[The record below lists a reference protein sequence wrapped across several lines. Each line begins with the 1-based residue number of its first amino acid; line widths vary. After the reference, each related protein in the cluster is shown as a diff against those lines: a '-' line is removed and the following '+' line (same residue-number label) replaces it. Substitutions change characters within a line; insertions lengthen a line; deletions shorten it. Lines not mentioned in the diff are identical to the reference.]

1 MSLPW
6 RFQAERVARNP
17 GSETVGYSVETTKR
31 EEMAILKKK
40 SKSVAAERSEGM
52 LHTEHYL
59 QTVDLHAVGTED
71 LVNCLIR
78 DAMERV
84 ASDIHIEPW
93 ENAIAVR
100 VRINGTLYE
109 MIHLPL
115 ELRDKIPG
123 RFKAMADMQS
133 HLTGVALDGKCNMG
147 ADFNH
152 IQLRV
157 SIMPTI
163 LGEKVVCR
171 IFDPNSQLFDI
182 TQLGFNGDVL
192 ADWIEML
199 EKPNGLLLLN
209 GPTGSGKTTAIYAS
223 LMHLINQHS
232 TTISVA
238 SVEDPVEVHLP
249 TVSQVFLNQDVGFG
263 FASALRGL
271 MRQDPEV
278 IMVGE
283 IRDPETAGIAVQA
296 GLTGHKVIS
305 TVHSGTTA
313 GVFARLINMGVE
325 PFLLSSS
332 ILGVL
337 GVRLVRRNCPN
348 CSVEYQPE
356 VVIEGVSEERVNG
369 ATFLRGE
376 GCEECSGTGFSG
388 RFSICELLKVDD
400 QVREAVMAKK
410 PTRKIIEIAEEGGM
424 RSLWSTGIEHALDG
438 TCTVEEIM
446 KKTASD
452 QV

>member
-1 MSLPW
+1 
-6 RFQAERVARNP
+6 
-17 GSETVGYSVETTKR
+17 
-31 EEMAILKKK
+31 MAILKRK
-40 SKSVAAERSEGM
+40 SKTAVAERSEGM
-52 LHTEHYL
+52 LHTEYYL
-59 QTVDLHAVGTED
+59 QSVDLHAVGTEE

-78 DAMERV
+78 DAMERE

-100 VRINGTLYE
+100 VRINGSLYE

-133 HLTGVALDGKCNMG
+133 HLTGIALDGKCNMG

-157 SIMPTI
+157 SIMPTV

-182 TQLGFNGDVL
+182 GRLGFDEEIL

-199 EKPNGLLLLN
+199 EKPNGLLLLT

-223 LMHLINQHS
+223 LMHLVNQHATS
-232 TTISVA
+232 ISVA

-249 TVSQVFLNQDVGFG
+249 TVSQVYLNPDVGFG
-263 FASALRGL
+263 FAEAVRGL

-278 IMVGE
+278 IMIGE

-296 GLTGHKVIS
+296 GLTGHMVIS

-313 GVFARLINMGVE
+313 GVFARLINMNVE

-332 ILGVL
+332 VLGVL
-337 GVRLVRRNCPN
+337 GVRLVRRNCPH
-348 CSVEYQPE
+348 CLVEYQPE
-356 VVIEGVSEERVNG
+356 VAIEGVSEERLKEAV
-369 ATFLRGE
+369 FLRGE
-376 GCEECSGTGFSG
+376 GCEECSGTGFDG
-388 RFSICELLKVDD
+388 RFSVCELLKVDD
-400 QVREAVMAKK
+400 AIREAVMAKK
-410 PTRKIIEIAEEGGM
+410 PTRQIVEIAEAGGM
-424 RSLWSTGIEHALDG
+424 RSLWSAGIEHALTG

-446 KKTASD
+446 KKTAAD

>member
-1 MSLPW
+1 
-6 RFQAERVARNP
+6 
-17 GSETVGYSVETTKR
+17 
-31 EEMAILKKK
+31 MAFIKKK
-40 SKSVAAERSEGM
+40 PKKIVLERAEGM
-52 LHTEHYL
+52 LHSEFFL
-59 QTVDLHAVGTED
+59 QSVTLESIGIEE

-78 DAMERV
+78 DAVEQN

-100 VRINGTLYE
+100 IRINGMLVE

-115 ELRDKIPG
+115 ELRKTIPG
-123 RFKAMADMQS
+123 RFKAMADLKS
-133 HLTGVALDGKCNMG
+133 HVSGVALDGKCNMG
-147 ADFNH
+147 PEFNN

-157 SIMPTI
+157 SIIPTI

-182 TQLGFNGDVL
+182 SKLGFDDHTLNE
-192 ADWIEML
+192 WITML

-223 LMHLINQHS
+223 LMHLINKMGTS
-232 TTISVA
+232 ISVA
-238 SVEDPVEVHLP
+238 SVEDPVEVNLP
-249 TVSQVFLNQDVGFG
+249 TVSQVFLNPDIGFT

-283 IRDPETAGIAVQA
+283 IRDEETAGIAVQA
-296 GLTGHKVIS
+296 GLTGHMVLS

-313 GVFARLINMGVE
+313 GVFARLLNMDIE

-332 ILGVL
+332 ILGIL
-337 GVRLVRRNCPN
+337 GVRLVRKNCPN
-348 CSVEYQPE
+348 CLVSYEPE
-356 VVIEGVSEERVNG
+356 MIIDGVSEDRLKE
-369 ATFLRGE
+369 ATFARSE
-376 GCEECSGTGFSG
+376 GCDQCSGSGFSG

-400 QVREAVMAKK
+400 KIRDAVMAKK
-410 PTRKIIEIAEEGGM
+410 PTRRIVEIAEANGM
-424 RSLWSTGIEHALDG
+424 KPLWMTGIEHALNG
-438 TCTVEEIM
+438 VTTVEEIM
-446 KKTASD
+446 SKTAAD